1 MSGVRKRQLP
11 QGSFRAEVTALDHEG
26 RGVAR
31 IDGKVT
37 FIADALPGETVQFKY
52 LSQRRDKDEGQVTSV
67 EVASPDRVTPPCE
80 HFGLCGGCVLQHLA
94 PAKQIEWKQHELL
107 QTLQRIG
114 KVTPREVAPPLT
126 AADLGY
132 RRRARVGVKFVEK
145 KGGTLVGFRERGCAF
160 LATLNSCKVLD
171 PRVGEKLTVI
181 ARMIDTLSIRSQ
193 IPQIEMA
200 AADHVVLVLRVL
212 EPPTESDRATLIA
225 FAAEQGFEILLQP
238 GGLNSIEPLTG
249 ERWPLYYSPDGSDAR
264 LAFEPADFI
273 QVNGP
278 LSQAMVRQSI
288 DWLAAKPGDHV
299 LELFA
304 GLGNFTV
311 PLAKTGATVTA
322 VEGDKGLVARGDANC
337 RANGVGSVQWH
348 VADLF
353 KPDPQAPYLQSHFD
367 LALIDPPRAGAIE
380 IMPLLIAKK
389 PRRILYV
396 SCHPATLARDAA
408 LLAEGGYTLTKAGAM
423 DMFPHTNHVE
433 SMALFERSE
442 KRK

>member
-1 MSGVRKRQLP
+1 MSVRHRNLP
-11 QGSFRAEVTALDHEG
+11 QGSFSAEVTALDHEG
-26 RGVAR
+26 RGIAR
-31 IDGKVT
+31 VDGKVT
-37 FIADALPGETVQFKY
+37 FIADTLPGEAVKFQYTSRRN
-52 LSQRRDKDEGQVTSV
+52 SQDEGRLESI
-67 EVASPDRVTPPCE
+67 ERASPDRVTPPCE

-94 PAKQIEWKQHELL
+94 PGKQIEWKQKEMLDAL
-107 QTLQRIG
+107 ERIG
-114 KVTPREVAPPLT
+114 HVKPDEVAPALT
-126 AADLGY
+126 AGDLGY
-132 RRRARVGVKFVEK
+132 RRRARLGVKYVAK
-145 KGGTLVGFRERGCAF
+145 KGGTLVGFRERGCSF
-160 LATLNSCKVLD
+160 LATLQRCKVLD
-171 PRVGEKLTVI
+171 PRVGEKLTTI
-181 ARMIDTLSIRSQ
+181 ARMIDTLSVRAS

-212 EPPTESDRATLIA
+212 QAPTDEDRATLAA

-238 GGLNSIEPLTG
+238 GGLDSITPLAG
-249 ERWPLYYSPDGSDAR
+249 ERRPLSYSPDGSEAT

-278 LSQAMVRQSI
+278 LSQAMVRQSM
-288 DWLAAKPGDHV
+288 DWLGAKPGDRV

-337 RANGVGSVQWH
+337 RANGTTVSWH

-353 KPDPQAPYLQSHFD
+353 KPDPAAPYLQGAFD
-367 LALIDPPRAGAIE
+367 LALIDPPRAGAVE

-389 PRRILYV
+389 PQRILYV
-396 SCHPATLARDAA
+396 SCHPGTLARDAA
-408 LLAEGGYTLTKAGAM
+408 LLVEGGYALTKAGAM
-423 DMFPHTNHVE
+423 DMFPHTSHVE

>member
-1 MSGVRKRQLP
+1 MSVRHRNLP
-11 QGSFRAEVTALDHEG
+11 QGSFAAEVTALDHEG
-26 RGVAR
+26 RGIAR
-31 IDGKVT
+31 VEGKVT
-37 FIADALPGETVQFKY
+37 FIADTLPGEAVSFQYTSRRN
-52 LSQRRDKDEGQVTSV
+52 SQDEGRLESIAR
-67 EVASPDRVTPPCE
+67 ASPDRVTPPCA

-94 PAKQIEWKQHELL
+94 PAKQIEWKQKEMLDAL
-107 QTLQRIG
+107 ERIG
-114 KVTPREVAPPLT
+114 RVVPREVAPALT
-126 AADLGY
+126 AHDLGY
-132 RRRARVGVKFVEK
+132 RRRARLGVKYVAK
-145 KGGTLVGFRERGCAF
+145 KGGTLVGFRERGCSF
-160 LATLNSCKVLD
+160 LATLQSCKVLD

-181 ARMIDTLSIRSQ
+181 ARMIDTLSVRAS

-212 EPPTESDRATLIA
+212 QPPTDEDRATLAA
-225 FAAEQGFEILLQP
+225 FAAEHGFEILLQP
-238 GGLNSIEPLTG
+238 GGLDSIVPLQG
-249 ERWPLYYSPDGSDAR
+249 GRRPLSYSPDGSEAR

-288 DWLAAKPGDHV
+288 DWLDPQPGDRV

-337 RANGVGSVQWH
+337 RANGVTVSWH

-353 KPDPQAPYLQSHFD
+353 KPDPAAPYLQSEFD
-367 LALIDPPRAGAIE
+367 LALIDPPRVGAVE

-389 PRRILYV
+389 PQRILYV
-396 SCHPATLARDAA
+396 SCHPGTLARDAA
-408 LLAEGGYTLTKAGAM
+408 LLAEGGYTLARAGAM
-423 DMFPHTNHVE
+423 DMFPHTSHVE